1 MKRNNSSTVPA
12 SSLAAL
18 LSDAPLQGF
27 GNPCGIQR
35 IIDGL
40 PEEYKTA
47 LTEQM
52 STRSRDGGPTDFDI
66 YKRMTLAGFK
76 TSPSAIN
83 RHRSNQCIC
92 LKGNN

>member
-1 MKRNNSSTVPA
+1 MKRTNSSTVQTIT
-12 SSLAAL
+12 LAAL
-18 LSDAPLQGF
+18 LSDTPTQGF

-52 STRSRDGGPTDFDI
+52 SNRSRDGGPTDFDL

-76 TSPSAIN
+76 TSMTAIN